1 MKEDINNS
9 SIISPYSKI
18 YGVPIEQHCG
28 AQLASYFLRDV
39 ISKFSDGEEQM
50 RCEHCIWRYSWDCED
65 CWISDNSMCENFK
78 LDFDTLTNAQKK
90 EIQKRLMERT
100 R

>member
-9 SIISPYSKI
+9 LIISPYSKI
-18 YGVPIEQHCG
+18 YSVPIEQHCG
-28 AQLASYFLRDV
+28 AQLASYFLRDI

-50 RCEHCIWRYSWDCED
+50 RCEHCEYRYTWDCED
-65 CWISDNSMCENFK
+65 YWISDNSMCENFK

-90 EIQKRLMERT
+90 EIQKRLMKGD
-100 R
+100 

>member
-1 MKEDINNS
+1 
-9 SIISPYSKI
+9 
-18 YGVPIEQHCG
+18 
-28 AQLASYFLRDV
+28 
-39 ISKFSDGEEQM
+39 M
-50 RCEHCIWRYSWDCED
+50 RCEHCTYRYTWDCED